1 MTPQWVDEAWS
12 RSAVSCVK
20 ASDPDLVG
28 RTKIL
33 IGVAHILQMKLRLP
47 CFFGC
52 TICLTGLGVEERK
65 NIQDELQRMTSI
77 VKSFTAHIG
86 QLLAGLQQ

>member
-1 MTPQWVDEAWS
+1 MH
-12 RSAVSCVK
+12 
-20 ASDPDLVG
+20 LVG
-28 RTKIL
+28 PDRWLLYIAL
-33 IGVAHILQMKLRLP
+33 QEIVALQYEQD
-47 CFFGC
+47 C
-52 TICLTGLGVEERK
+52 TVKKAMEERK